1 MKKPFVLIAAIV
13 AVVGLATTPQSG
25 LADEGAAVSS
35 KNKPAV
41 QCWTTFPARGG
52 EAKPKVAPNRCLF
65 AGPHAQ
71 SFSAEGAAGDA
82 VGGFSLSWRHWGAP
96 TTRGKGKACSSLSGP
111 SPNECAR
118 VTFILTKLRYK
129 ASCQQRMYTKVRFEV
144 KGDADFAH
152 RYRGCS

>member
-1 MKKPFVLIAAIV
+1 MKKSFVLVAAIV

-25 LADEGAAVSS
+25 LADQGVAVS

-82 VGGFSLSWRHWGAP
+82 IGGFSLSWRHWGAP
-96 TTRGKGKACSSLSGP
+96 TSRGKGKACSSLSGP
-111 SPNECAR
+111 SPNGCAR

-129 ASCQQRMYTKVRFEV
+129 ASCQQRMYTKVRFQV
-144 KGDADFAH
+144 KGETDFAH
-152 RYRGCS
+152 RYGGCS

>member
-35 KNKPAV
+35 KNKPGV

-52 EAKPKVAPNRCLF
+52 EAKAKVAPNRCLF

-71 SFSAEGAAGDA
+71 SFDDNA

-96 TTRGKGKACSSLSGP
+96 RARGEGKACSSLAGP
-111 SPNECAR
+111 SRNGCTP
-118 VTFILTKLRYK
+118 VTFILSKLRYRP
-129 ASCQQRMYTKVRFEV
+129 SCQQVMYTKVLFKV
-144 KGDADFAH
+144 KGDSDDAH
-152 RYRGCS
+152 RYDGVCS

>member
-1 MKKPFVLIAAIV
+1 MKQPFVLIAAIV
-13 AVVGLATTPQSG
+13 AVVGLATMPQSG

-35 KNKPAV
+35 KDKPGV

-52 EAKPKVAPNRCLF
+52 EAKPKVAPNSCLF

-71 SFSAEGAAGDA
+71 SFADEA

-96 TTRGKGKACSSLSGP
+96 TSRGTGKGCSSLSGP
-111 SPNECAR
+111 SANGCAD

-144 KGDADFAH
+144 KGDTDFAH
-152 RYRGCS
+152 RYGGCS

>member
-1 MKKPFVLIAAIV
+1 MKKSFVLVAAIV

-25 LADEGAAVSS
+25 LADEGVAVS

-71 SFSAEGAAGDA
+71 SFSDEGAAGDA
-82 VGGFSLSWRHWGAP
+82 IGGFSLSWRHWGAP

-111 SPNECAR
+111 SPNGCAR

-129 ASCQQRMYTKVRFEV
+129 ASCQQRMYTKVRFQV
-144 KGDADFAH
+144 KGDD
-152 RYRGCS
+152 

>member
-71 SFSAEGAAGDA
+71 SFSAEGRPAMRSGDSA
-82 VGGFSLSWRHWGAP
+82 
-96 TTRGKGKACSSLSGP
+96 
-111 SPNECAR
+111 
-118 VTFILTKLRYK
+118 
-129 ASCQQRMYTKVRFEV
+129 
-144 KGDADFAH
+144 
-152 RYRGCS
+152 

>member
-1 MKKPFVLIAAIV
+1 MKKPFVLIAAIA

-71 SFSAEGAAGDA
+71 SFSASGAAGN
-82 VGGFSLSWRHWGAP
+82 VIGGFSLSWRHWGAP
-96 TTRGKGKACSSLSGP
+96 KTRGTGKACSSLENP
-111 SPNECAR
+111 SPNGCAR
-118 VTFILTKLRYK
+118 VTFILMNLRYK
-129 ASCQQRMYTKVRFEV
+129 ASCQQRMYTKVLFQV
-144 KGDADFAH
+144 KGETDFAH
-152 RYRGCS
+152 RYGGCS